1 MSYTEEV
8 YERVVA
14 QNPGE
19 PEFHQ
24 AVKEVLDSLKVVIDK
39 NEEKY
44 RSLSVLE
51 RLVEPERI
59 ISFRVPW
66 VDDNGKVQVNKGYR
80 VQFNS
85 AIGPYKGGLRFH
97 PTVNQSILK
106 FLGFEQVFKNSLTGL
121 PIGGGKG
128 GSNFDPK
135 GKSDREVMAFCQSFM
150 TELCKYIGADTDVP
164 AGDIGVGGREIGYL
178 FGQYKRVRD
187 LYEGVLTGKGLTY
200 GGSLIRTEATGY
212 GVVYIL
218 NELMKDHN
226 DSLDGKTVV
235 VTGSGNVA
243 IYAVQK
249 ATQLGAK
256 VIAMCDSNGYIHDP
270 NGINLDIVKDIKEVK
285 RGRIKEYADRV
296 EGATYTEGVGIWNIK
311 CDVYLPCATQ
321 NELDLDGVKTLI
333 ANGCKYIVEGA
344 NMPTTREATDYA
356 MANGVLFLPG
366 KASNAGGVATSA
378 LEMRA
383 GGRSAARRIRRLGGH
398 HREGQRHADQAQGRR
413 HPRLRR
419 PRMDG
424 YPSTPLNLSDGTTM
438 TQDGGG
444 EDETDDEKPFA
455 QVGDLEARWHALTG
469 DERTRAETLLQ
480 DASDLIR
487 TTCPQWA
494 NAKPATL
501 KRIACMAVKR
511 AMQAGPDMSGVT
523 QSTQTAGSYSE
534 SLSYANPAGDLYLT
548 TSEKEA
554 LGGDGEAWAY
564 DMAGGAA

>member
-24 AVKEVLDSLKVVIDK
+24 AVYEVLDSPKVVIDK
-39 NEEKY
+39 NEEEY
-44 RSLSVLE
+44 RKLAILE

-66 VDDNGKVQVNKGYR
+66 TDDKGNVQVNKGYR

-97 PTVNQSILK
+97 PSVNQSILK
-106 FLGFEQVFKNSLTGL
+106 FLGFEQIFKNSLTGL

-178 FGQYKRVRD
+178 YGQYKRIRN
-187 LYEGVLTGKGLTY
+187 LSEGVLTGKGLTF
-200 GGSLIRTEATGY
+200 GGSLIRTQATGY

-218 NELMKDHN
+218 DELMKAHN
-226 DSLDGKTVV
+226 DSLEGKTVI

-243 IYAVQK
+243 IYAVEK

-256 VIAMCDSNGYIHDP
+256 VVAMCDSNGYIHDP
-270 NGINLDIVKDIKEVK
+270 SGINLDVVKDIKEVK
-285 RGRIKEYADRV
+285 RGRIKEYTDRV
-296 EGATYTEGVGIWNIK
+296 EGSTYTEGVGIWNIK

-321 NELDLDGVKTLI
+321 NELGLDAVKTLK

-344 NMPTTREATDYA
+344 NMPTTLDATEYA
-356 MANGVLFLPG
+356 MENGILFLPG

-378 LEMRA
+378 LEMSQNSMRLSW
-383 GGRSAARRIRRLGGH
+383 SAEEVDEKLHNIMKDIYSKISEAAERYDMKDNFVVGANIAAF
-398 HREGQRHADQAQGRR
+398 EKVVDAMKAQGI
-413 HPRLRR
+413 
-419 PRMDG
+419 
-424 YPSTPLNLSDGTTM
+424 
-438 TQDGGG
+438 
-444 EDETDDEKPFA
+444 
-455 QVGDLEARWHALTG
+455 V
-469 DERTRAETLLQ
+469 
-480 DASDLIR
+480 
-487 TTCPQWA
+487 
-494 NAKPATL
+494 
-501 KRIACMAVKR
+501 
-511 AMQAGPDMSGVT
+511 
-523 QSTQTAGSYSE
+523 
-534 SLSYANPAGDLYLT
+534 
-548 TSEKEA
+548 
-554 LGGDGEAWAY
+554 
-564 DMAGGAA
+564 